1 LGGYT
6 RFERLGSHAR
16 PEAEEIA
23 MAGRPKKKLAVTRSR
38 KSVDATEQDFI
49 DRIYEC
55 AFLPE
60 LWPGV
65 LDELA
70 RIANA
75 RGGFLFVANKE
86 VVNWTTSESLR
97 LGMEAFVA
105 GPRGFSSSAPA
116 SPAKFWRW

>member
-1 LGGYT
+1 LGEYT
-6 RFERLGSHAR
+6 RFERPSPHAR
-16 PEAEEIA
+16 LEAEEIA

-65 LDELA
+65 LNLQ
-70 RIANA
+70 
-75 RGGFLFVANKE
+75 
-86 VVNWTTSESLR
+86 ESR
-97 LGMEAFVA
+97 MHEAAFCSW
-105 GPRGFSSSAPA
+105 PTRRS
-116 SPAKFWRW
+116 